1 MNKQEFLVAVAC
13 GVLSDEH
20 MLQGFAEHYL
30 VRGVGVQE
38 MCKDMC
44 LAVSAKAAQE
54 TGERMMRLFRILAGK
69 GEKDHGKKQGNE
81 TDAEAEETDI

>member
-30 VRGVGVQE
+30 VCGVGVQE

-44 LAVSAKAAQE
+44 LTVSARAAQAA
-54 TGERMMRLFRILAGK
+54 GEQMMRLFRILAVK
-69 GEKDHGKKQGNE
+69 
-81 TDAEAEETDI
+81 EEYERDRGQAD